1 MEVRGWGQ
9 ECGGCAVTQAIT
21 EGPGG
26 WREVRGWPCRC
37 LGQRVQMLGTADAS
51 ALREKNL
58 AFLGEDKDKETDL
71 AE

>member
-1 MEVRGWGQ
+1 
-9 ECGGCAVTQAIT
+9 
-21 EGPGG
+21 
-26 WREVRGWPCRC
+26 
-37 LGQRVQMLGTADAS
+37 MLGTADAS